1 MKYQLSPKDNIDV
14 YLKGVEVWVNAYNSL
29 FDKVTL
35 EDQRELSDFA
45 FEVFASRFLNDTWR
59 KM

>member
-29 FDKVTL
+29 FDNVTL
-35 EDQRELSDFA
+35 GGQYEEADFA
-45 FEVFASRFLNDTWR
+45 FEVFASRFLNDT
-59 KM
+59 